1 MRICKYKRV
10 RVCVL
15 YLSIV
20 SILFYSAKVLGI
32 QTIQAAAVSEENCP
46 ESNFSVKKNNRIQP
60 TGGKENYIVV
70 TDHASLAKQIE
81 KNYGD
86 AETVSEN
93 AENCMEKE
101 KVAVCQMTGI
111 QAKQLQ
117 EQEGVL
123 RVERDTTVQANG
135 RIQNRPVRKSK
146 QSKLKK
152 EWNMAM
158 IRNDAAV
165 EKKVSD
171 KVKVAVIDSG
181 VDFGNDVELRN
192 YIDLVP
198 GYEEC
203 LPYYI
208 DITGHGS
215 AVAGIIAAE
224 ENGKGITGINPNV
237 ELYSARVLDENNVA
251 PTSRVIEAIYWAIE
265 QDVNIINMSFGMKED
280 SQALHNAIKDAY
292 NHGILLIAAAGN
304 QGTVEYPA
312 AYEEVMAVGAVDSD
326 GVVCENSARGEQL
339 ELVAPGEKVA
349 STGAFEGTLICSGT
363 SMAAPHVAGVASLLW
378 EKDQSVSSE
387 FIRSL
392 LKASANGYG
401 EADAYGSG
409 LVDYAYAE
417 KIYDSFKAGYQKD
430 PEKADNYENESV
442 VHAIEENEYVEGSWD
457 SSHHQSLITNTGTL
471 SAANVT
477 TIKKGAIYSDK
488 ATSGI
493 KGLTANPGFHGG
505 GNYVLNAIYL
515 SYLARDGKVEMASNY
530 FSEDVLAIYK
540 TSLDDMYNKLSSCQK
555 RGDITD
561 KYFLWGIA
569 IHSLS
574 DSFAHNAYIQSPLT
588 GSWYYLI
595 HPGHDNVGKSGYLV
609 DADDPY
615 MARGRFDSAQNSVDL
630 GLYELRMG
638 NAWTFRVYQ
647 HQSYFNSYHSRE
659 LDGYAYY
666 NWDFKMDKLFYYAKA
681 IDYGANYSLIL
692 KQATYGNVK

>member
-1 MRICKYKRV
+1 MRICKYKRA

-32 QTIQAAAVSEENCP
+32 QTIQAAAVSEGNCP
-46 ESNFSVKKNNRIQP
+46 KSDFSVKRNNGILP
-60 TGGKENYIVV
+60 TEGKENYIVI
-70 TDHASLAKQIE
+70 TDDASLAKQIE
-81 KNYGD
+81 KNYDD
-86 AETVSEN
+86 AETVSEKS
-93 AENCMEKE
+93 ENCMEKE
-101 KVAVCQMTGI
+101 KVAVCQMTGT

-117 EQEGVL
+117 KQEGVL
-123 RVERDTTVQANG
+123 RVERDSTVKASEA
-135 RIQNRPVRKSK
+135 IQNRTVKKKK
-146 QSKLKK
+146 QAKLNQ
-152 EWNMAM
+152 EWNMEM
-158 IRNDAAV
+158 IRADVNA
-165 EKKVSD
+165 ENKVSD
-171 KVKVAVIDSG
+171 KIKVAVIDSG

-208 DITGHGS
+208 DVNGHGS

-224 ENGKGITGINPNV
+224 ANGKGITGINPNV

-251 PTSRVIEAIYWAIE
+251 PASRVIEAIYWAIE

-304 QGTVEYPA
+304 HGTVEYPA

-326 GVVCENSARGEQL
+326 GVVCENSARGEQI

-363 SMAAPHVAGVASLLW
+363 SMAAPHIAGVASLLW
-378 EKDQSVSSE
+378 EKDPTVSSG
-387 FIRSL
+387 FIRAL

-401 EADAYGSG
+401 DPDAYGNG
-409 LVDYAYAE
+409 LVDYEYAE
-417 KIYDSFKAGYQKD
+417 EIYESFKVDYQSNVKEVRNYKNETAVNTI
-430 PEKADNYENESV
+430 EKND
-442 VHAIEENEYVEGSWD
+442 YVEGTWD

-471 SAANVT
+471 SAANVA
-477 TIKKGAIYSDK
+477 TIKAGAIYPDK
-488 ATSGI
+488 ETSGI

-515 SYLARDGKVEMASNY
+515 SYLARDGKVVTASNY
-530 FSEDVLAIYK
+530 FSQDVLAIYK
-540 TSLDDMYNKLSSCQK
+540 TSLDAMYNKLLSCQSK
-555 RGDITD
+555 GDITN

-574 DSFAHNAYIQSPLT
+574 DSFAHNAYVQNPRT
-588 GSWYYLI
+588 GTWYRLV
-595 HPGHDNVGKSGYLV
+595 HTSSAHKNDPGYMTDS
-609 DADDPY
+609 DDPY
-615 MARGRFDSAQNSVDL
+615 IARGRFESAQTSVNTA
-630 GLYELRMG
+630 LYELRNG
-638 NAWTFRVYQ
+638 RAWTYQIYQ
-647 HQSYFNSYHSRE
+647 HETYFKYYSSHE
-659 LDGYAYY
+659 LDGYSYY
-666 NWDFKMDKLFYYAKA
+666 DYNFKMEKLYYFAKE
-681 IDYGANYSLIL
+681 IDYGAGYSYIL

>member
-46 ESNFSVKKNNRIQP
+46 ESNFSVKKNNKIQP

-158 IRNDAAV
+158 IRNDAAI

-251 PTSRVIEAIYWAIE
+251 PASRVIEAIYWAIE

-304 QGTVEYPA
+304 QGMVEYPA

-326 GVVCENSARGEQL
+326 GVVCENSARGGQI

-349 STGAFEGTLICSGT
+349 STGAFEGTLIYSGT

-430 PEKADNYENESV
+430 PEKADNYENKSV
-442 VHAIEENEYVEGSWD
+442 VQAIEENEYVEGSW
-457 SSHHQSLITNTGTL
+457 SGSYHQNLINTKLL
-471 SAANVT
+471 STDDVK
-477 TIKKGAIYSDK
+477 TIKEGIVYPD
-488 ATSGI
+488 TEDSGI
-493 KGLTANPGFHGG
+493 DGIDDNPGFHGG

-515 SYLARDGKVEMASNY
+515 SYLARDGKVEKASNY
-530 FSEDVLAIYK
+530 FSQNVLNMYQS
-540 TSLDDMYNKLSSCQK
+540 SLDIMYTKLNNCK
-555 RGDITD
+555 KAITN

-569 IHSLS
+569 LHTLT
-574 DSFAHNAYIQSPLT
+574 DSYSHNSYIQDPKT
-588 GSWYYLI
+588 KKWYRLV
-595 HPGHDNVGKSGYLV
+595 HPESDNAGEPGYLTL
-609 DADDPY
+609 ADNPY
-615 MARGRFDSAQNSVDL
+615 VSRARFDSAQISVDW
-630 GLYELRMG
+630 GLYYLSNG
-638 NAWTFRVYQ
+638 APWTFHIYQ
-647 HQSYFNSYHSRE
+647 HEGYFDTSYNDRSWEGYPYYHW
-659 LDGYAYY
+659 G
-666 NWDFKMDKLFYYAKA
+666 FKMKKLFYYAKD
-681 IDYGANYSLIL
+681 IDYGANYSDIL
-692 KQATYGNVK
+692 KKATYGNVK